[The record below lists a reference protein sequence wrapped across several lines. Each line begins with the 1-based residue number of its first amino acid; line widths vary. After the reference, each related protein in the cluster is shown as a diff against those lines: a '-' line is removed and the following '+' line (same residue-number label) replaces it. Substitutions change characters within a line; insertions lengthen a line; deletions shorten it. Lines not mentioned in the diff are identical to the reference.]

1 MRTPKTIP
9 AGFIS
14 SVPQSDDIESV
25 RPDDGKIWTTTK
37 ASKPEII
44 IALVSAGEEGVLL
57 GRLLVK
63 GDMPGVTVF
72 VKTSEND
79 DFKPVST
86 KEDQQPKVFESAE
99 GGLINAVMP
108 SKLMATAVK
117 VVPVITEEGAQTI
130 SVEDISLFACF
141 TEEFTSVTTTTT
153 GATTTE
159 KTTTKQLP
167 QQQKLPKVQP
177 HLLQPRQLQ

>member
-86 KEDQQPKVFESAE
+86 KEDQQPKVRGAGQNLAYVQLYICTWLGPLLSLAYSW
-99 GGLINAVMP
+99 LDQVATQD
-108 SKLMATAVK
+108 MA
-117 VVPVITEEGAQTI
+117 
-130 SVEDISLFACF
+130 
-141 TEEFTSVTTTTT
+141 
-153 GATTTE
+153 
-159 KTTTKQLP
+159 
-167 QQQKLPKVQP
+167 
-177 HLLQPRQLQ
+177 